1 MNIEQNLEKNFPM
14 RMLAGNFLNPSFGTM
29 ADVVP
34 IVNTKYLIRFAAK
47 AHGPD
52 FTNAAGASGNL
63 P

>member
-1 MNIEQNLEKNFPM
+1 MSSNLENNFPM
-14 RMLAGNFLNPSFGTM
+14 RMLAENFLNPSFGTM
-29 ADVVP
+29 ADVVH